1 MSSRRIAVLVAATS
15 LLLLVPLL
23 LLPRDAHGQGQPATP
38 VERRDDGLDG
48 KLRVPDSTHA
58 QLMKLRDGSTLLGRI
73 VAADGD
79 TVRFRASFA
88 TIPVLRS
95 AIADVRLVR
104 QPSVGP
110 GGELWPA
117 DPNATRLFFGPTGR
131 TLERGDGYFAD
142 TYLLFLSYFQGIGD
156 RVTLG
161 AGMSIIPTDDFLG
174 DNVMFVMPKLGV
186 VRSPT
191 FNVAV
196 GGLVAVMPNLDDEFE
211 NRTSTLGIGYAV
223 ATAGS
228 PDASVTGGI
237 GYGFVGSDLADR
249 PLVMLGATKRL
260 SRRTAFVSENYI
272 VPDADG
278 ALVSYGFRF
287 FGERMAVDLAFW
299 NIAGGEDS
307 IPFPGI
313 PYVAFTIH
321 R

>member
-23 LLPRDAHGQGQPATP
+23 LLPREAHGQAQPVP
-38 VERRDDGLDG
+38 GERRSDGLDA

-73 VAADGD
+73 VAAEGD
-79 TVRFRASFA
+79 TVRFRTSFA
-88 TIPVLRS
+88 TIPISRTM
-95 AIADVRLVR
+95 IADVRLVR

-142 TYLLFLSYFQGIGD
+142 TYLLFLSYFQGLGD

-174 DNVMFVMPKLGV
+174 DNVMFAMPKIGV

-196 GGLVAVMPNLDDEFE
+196 GGLVAITPNLDDEFQDE
-211 NRTSTLGIGYAV
+211 TSTVGIGYAV

-228 PDASVTGGI
+228 PDASVTAGL
-237 GYGFVGSDLADR
+237 GYGFVGNDMADS
-249 PLVMLGATKRL
+249 PLLMFGATKRL
-260 SRRTAFVSENYI
+260 SRRTALVTENYI

-278 ALVSYGFRF
+278 ALISYGLRF

-299 NIAGGEDS
+299 NIAGGDDS
-307 IPFPGI
+307 IPLPGV

>member
-1 MSSRRIAVLVAATS
+1 MSSRRLTVLIAVTS

-23 LLPRDAHGQGQPATP
+23 LLPRDAHGQ
-38 VERRDDGLDG
+38 ERAPSSRLDA

-58 QLMKLRDGSTLLGRI
+58 QVLELHDGSTLLGRI
-73 VAADGD
+73 TRVEAD
-79 TVRFRASFA
+79 TVRFRTSYAE
-88 TIPVLRS
+88 I
-95 AIADVRLVR
+95 AIARALISDVRLVA
-104 QPSVGP
+104 QPSIGP
-110 GGELWPA
+110 GGELWPS

-142 TYLLFLSYFQGIGD
+142 TYLLFLNYFHGISD

-161 AGMSIIPTDDFLG
+161 AGMSIVPAEDFLG
-174 DNVMFVMPKLGV
+174 ENVFYAMPKLGV
-186 VRSPT
+186 VRSPR

-196 GGLVAVMPNLDDEFE
+196 GGLVGMIPNWDLYEDDGDDEAEVF
-211 NRTSTLGIGYAV
+211 GITYAA

-228 PDASVTGGI
+228 PDASVTAGI
-237 GYGFVGSDLADR
+237 GYGFAGGEFADT
-249 PLVMLGATKRL
+249 PMLMIGANKRL
-260 SRRTAFVSENYI
+260 GRRSAFVTENYLF
-272 VPDADG
+272 PDADG

-287 FGERMAVDLAFW
+287 FGERVAFDAAFW
-299 NIAGGEDS
+299 NVIGGDAS